1 MQMARTVLP
10 FFMAL
15 ILAISTACR
24 TNETP
29 EAQVKD
35 ARIAAAIKAKLA
47 SDLSATTITN
57 VSINV
62 TNSVV
67 TLSGQVNSAENKRR
81 AEEIARSVD
90 GVVRV
95 NDDLLVQTPVS

>member
-1 MQMARTVLP
+1 MARSVLP

-15 ILAISTACR
+15 ILAVSMACR
-24 TNETP
+24 TNESP
-29 EAQVKD
+29 EGQVQD

-47 SDLSATTITN
+47 SDVNATTITN
-57 VSINV
+57 VSVNV
-62 TNSVV
+62 TNGVV
-67 TLSGQVNSAENKRR
+67 TLSGQVNTADNKRR

-95 NDDLLVQTPVS
+95 NDDLQVQTPVS

>member
-1 MQMARTVLP
+1 MG
-10 FFMAL
+10 L
-15 ILAISTACR
+15 ILAISMACR

-29 EAQVKD
+29 EGQVKD

-67 TLSGQVNSAENKRR
+67 TLSGQVNTPENKRR
-81 AEEIARSVD
+81 AEEIARSVE

-95 NDDLLVQTPVS
+95 NDDLQVQTPVS